1 MFKPLLRSAKAECH
15 KLYIYINIDIG
26 LAYLLLVYTKVW
38 IIHFGQAKN
47 TDDVL
52 YNTIQLLTRAEGRIK
67 SESGGFFSHH
77 QTSPVFRLCLLYIRY
92 VGFTKRY
99 KKNRFFLFF
108 GQIYLT
114 LYLKPHKNSP
124 NARWALRGSPPLE
137 KKRNHIQRRE
147 TFQMNMV
154 LIALLIHG
162 AASSAF
168 DAPSPM

>member
-38 IIHFGQAKN
+38 IIHLGQAKN

-67 SESGGFFSHH
+67 SKSVFFFHH

-92 VGFTKRY
+92 VGFIKSY

-114 LYLKPHKNSP
+114 LYMKPHKNSP

-137 KKRNHIQRRE
+137 KKKEITYRE
-147 TFQMNMV
+147 EKHFKW
-154 LIALLIHG
+154 IWC
-162 AASSAF
+162 
-168 DAPSPM
+168 